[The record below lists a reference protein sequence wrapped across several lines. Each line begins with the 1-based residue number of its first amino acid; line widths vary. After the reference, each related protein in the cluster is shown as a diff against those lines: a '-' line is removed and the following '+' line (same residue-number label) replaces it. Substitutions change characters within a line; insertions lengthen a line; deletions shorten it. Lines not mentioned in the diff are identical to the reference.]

1 MKCKFGS
8 QLAVMICAIKTTERQ
23 HRVAARMCKC
33 TQTHM
38 HTYIRI
44 HTHTYPNIFIQLY
57 KLYICALLLCAF
69 CKNWVFQIILSLF
82 FCYLYFT
89 VYVFFPMKCFLYYAY
104 IKKSCF
110 ALPFAFVHVF
120 KIYSIKYIT

>member
-69 CKNWVFQIILSLF
+69 CKNRVFQIILSLF

-89 VYVFFPMKCFLYYAY
+89 VYVFFFQWNVSFIMLTS
-104 IKKSCF
+104 KSRASPCHLLSSTYLKF
-110 ALPFAFVHVF
+110 
-120 KIYSIKYIT
+120 IQ